1 MTDLWQH
8 PWLSGLFGDP
18 EMAALLS
25 PEAELSRMLRIE
37 AAWTSTIAPKD
48 DAERIANAILTA
60 PIRPE
65 DLAEGTAR
73 DGVPVPNL
81 VRLLTAHLEEAD
93 QDWVHKGL
101 TSQDVIDTSLMLMLK
116 AALPILTDRLGT
128 LIATLD
134 ALTRRD
140 GARSLMAA
148 TRMQAA
154 LPITTSDRIG
164 AWTHPLLRLS
174 EQMREMT
181 EQVSILQWG
190 GPVGVRDPSR
200 PADTGTRFAQ
210 TLGLRDPGAAWH
222 SDRSL
227 LAEMA
232 GLLSRVS
239 GATGKMGQDIALLAQ
254 ADPPALRLR
263 GTGGSSAMPHKQNPV
278 LAELLVTLARKSA
291 SDLSLMHHALVHEQE
306 RSGAAWMLE
315 WMVLPQMLMT
325 TGRGLTAAHD
335 LIVSISRMG
344 NDN

>member
-18 EMAALLS
+18 EIAALLT
-25 PEAELSRMLRIE
+25 PEAELSRMLRVE
-37 AAWTSTIAPKD
+37 AAWTKTIAPHD
-48 DAERIANAILTA
+48 NAERIANAILTA

-73 DGVPVPNL
+73 DGVPVPDL
-81 VRLLTAHLEEAD
+81 VRLLKADLED
-93 QDWVHKGL
+93 SDHDCVHQGL

-116 AALPILTDRLGT
+116 SALPILTERLET
-128 LIATLD
+128 LLATLD
-134 ALTRRD
+134 ALNSRD

-154 LPITTSDRIG
+154 LQITASNRIG
-164 AWTHPLLRLS
+164 AWTRPLSRLS
-174 EQMREMT
+174 EQMAQMT
-181 EQVSILQWG
+181 DQVSILQWG

-200 PADTGTRFAQ
+200 PSDTGNRFAQ
-210 TLGLRDPGAAWH
+210 ILGLRDPGAAWH

-227 LAEMA
+227 LAELA
-232 GLLSRVS
+232 GLLARVS
-239 GATGKMGQDIALLAQ
+239 GATGKIGQDIALLAQ
-254 ADPPALRLR
+254 TNPPALRLT

-278 LAELLVTLARKSA
+278 LAELLVTLSRKSA

-325 TGRGLTAAHD
+325 TGRGLAATND
-335 LIVSISRMG
+335 LIVSICQMG